1 MQRNRS
7 NSRLIDNHR
16 VTWRQIAFACN
27 SLACIRNGS
36 IVNAVPM
43 RIIHQGK
50 RFIGYVKN
58 PADTPVILFFVLRE
72 FSLVLLQIKGR
83 IASPADTAPCALYS
97 NASKSPLPEKKES
110 SERNPAFFLS
120 KNRAFTLVSN
130 AFIYFSVKSL
140 LSSSRNVLISLNWR

>member
-1 MQRNRS
+1 
-7 NSRLIDNHR
+7 
-16 VTWRQIAFACN
+16 
-27 SLACIRNGS
+27 
-36 IVNAVPM
+36 M

-83 IASPADTAPCALYS
+83 IASPADTALARCIAMLPKARFQKRR
-97 NASKSPLPEKKES
+97 NRQKETPLFS
-110 SERNPAFFLS
+110 SV